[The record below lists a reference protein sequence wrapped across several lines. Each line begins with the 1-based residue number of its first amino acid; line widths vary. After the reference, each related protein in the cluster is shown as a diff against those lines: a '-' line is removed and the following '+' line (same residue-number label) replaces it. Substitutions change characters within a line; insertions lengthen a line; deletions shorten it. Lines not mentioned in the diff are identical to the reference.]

1 MADSKTI
8 VADIIQYI
16 KNWGGIFSGW
26 YVGIAS
32 DPNQRLF
39 THHNVNKNSDHW
51 VYSESQNSDTAR
63 AIEKYII
70 ETYKTKGDTGGG
82 DNTTKYVYAYKITS
96 STRE

>member
-1 MADSKTI
+1 MKDAKTI
-8 VADIIQYI
+8 VAEIVQHVKDC
-16 KNWGGIFSGW
+16 GGEFSRW

-32 DPNQRLF
+32 DANQRLF
-39 THHNVNKNSDHW
+39 GDHNVNKNTDSW
-51 VYSESQNSDTAR
+51 IYREAQNSDTAR
-63 AIEKYII
+63 AIEEHII

>member
-1 MADSKTI
+1 MKDAKTI
-8 VADIIQYI
+8 VAEIVQYI
-16 KNWGGIFSGW
+16 KGCGGIFSEW

-32 DPNQRLF
+32 DPTQRLF
-39 THHNVNKNSDHW
+39 TDHNVNKGSGHW
-51 VYSESQNSDTAR
+51 IYREAQNSDTAR
-63 AIEKYII
+63 VIEEHII